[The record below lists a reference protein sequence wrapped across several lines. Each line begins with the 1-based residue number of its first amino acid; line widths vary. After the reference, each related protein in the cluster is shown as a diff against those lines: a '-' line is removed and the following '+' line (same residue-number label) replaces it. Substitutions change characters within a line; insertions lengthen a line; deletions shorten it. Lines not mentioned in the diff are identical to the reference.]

1 MEQLLYS
8 SVETLPHARASVAF
22 TEPKPVFKEDGEIT
36 PTILSDTHAYM
47 PWGAT
52 NLMPFDIIDLIES
65 DETLATCQMFN
76 AEVCYG
82 SGLVYDIAN
91 AAEAVKGEVE
101 DFLLDNDLASYFLGV
116 CQDFKHFAFAVSV
129 IILNTE
135 GTKIVR
141 LIRKEACY
149 CRFAPADTHGKI
161 PRVYF
166 ANWRKFATLDDCEI
180 IEMLDAAAP
189 FCDLRERLA
198 NGDRCRKFAIVSRV
212 PTPDSTYYP
221 IPYYA
226 ALFRGKWFNIKQL
239 IGLAKEAKLRNSAPL
254 KYHIEVSQKY
264 WDSIFKSEGITDRA
278 RQQARIVEEKRR
290 ILDFLTGAENSGKV
304 WFSTFYVNP
313 NGDFAFS
320 SAVEHITVQCSAAYV
335 DISLYSVN
343 MNLETLVFTE
353 TYYPYNCFVTLH
365 DFASIIESNMSL
377 GEQPLQQYKI
387 VARGADNTSD
397 TKTFSI
403 LYCDRHVR
411 DLQPSAIV
419 DSMFLTTRRVIA
431 ATRDIPLPIFYIRPP
446 LEYLD
451 QELIVYHIIC
461 RDRSTGALRVVFS
474 PDSYTGYGKGYE
486 LGLKTIEHDRMRS
499 LCAKYYNSVRLRHY
513 RPHFR
518 DWTPRCHN
526 LLHRPPARPAPVVQ
540 EYVQLPRTRRA
551 YRRHHG

>member
-1 MEQLLYS
+1 MEQLIFS
-8 SVETLPHARASVAF
+8 SVETLPNARASAAF
-22 TEPKPVFKEDGEIT
+22 TDPKPVFKEDGEVT

-82 SGLVYDIAN
+82 SGLQYDTAQ
-91 AAEAVKGEVE
+91 AADAVAADVD
-101 DFLLDNDLASYFLGV
+101 DFTLDNDLASYFLGV

-166 ANWRKFATLDDCEI
+166 ANWRKFATIDDCEI

-189 FCDLRERLA
+189 FCDLCERLA

-278 RQQARIVEEKRR
+278 KQQARIVEEKRR

-313 NGDFAFS
+313 NGD
-320 SAVEHITVQCSAAYV
+320 VQHDVVINKIDSDKEGGDWES
-335 DISLYSVN
+335 DIQEAVN
-343 MNLETLVFTE
+343 MICFTLRVHSNLVGSVPGKAQTNNSGSDKRELYTIAQALQKPYHDLLFT
-353 TYYPYNCFVTLH
+353 VH
-365 DFASIIESNMSL
+365 RIIIRFN
-377 GEQPLQQYKI
+377 GWKGVKPVIPFIQ
-387 VARGADNTSD
+387 
-397 TKTFSI
+397 
-403 LYCDRHVR
+403 
-411 DLQPSAIV
+411 
-419 DSMFLTTRRVIA
+419 LTTLDEN
-431 ATRDIPLPIFYIRPP
+431 RD
-446 LEYLD
+446 
-451 QELIVYHIIC
+451 
-461 RDRSTGALRVVFS
+461 A
-474 PDSYTGYGKGYE
+474 
-486 LGLKTIEHDRMRS
+486 KTVTTSQSREESRESREHKHS
-499 LCAKYYNSVRLRHY
+499 E
-513 RPHFR
+513 P
-518 DWTPRCHN
+518 
-526 LLHRPPARPAPVVQ
+526 
-540 EYVQLPRTRRA
+540 
-551 YRRHHG
+551 